1 MAALLVLTN
10 LSLLP
15 TCTLFC
21 PPAFAGKTK
30 TVPIP
35 MPQSRLASANLP
47 PGANTVS
54 SHKQILRTGVDL
66 CDRYISPNSKQLADN
81 IGLTPLLDKLYFTKK
96 NLDGVAPGNTLE
108 RVSARQDF
116 LECQLQAVQLLQK
129 TQLEIDFVEA
139 EIDAEQNLYA
149 ELLTTLEQDRDR
161 LVARTNAAS
170 FYTNGALWAAA
181 EGLTIPT
188 FRYSNYA
195 IPSGITGIVAGV
207 IPSFFS
213 LWAMRQYSG
222 KKSKTIHEPNMLAK
236 VFDYPTTPEIEY
248 PKSVW
253 EYLNSR
259 PYDQAGKR
267 LMEKTRRDQLI
278 ETWIEDKNIPTF
290 TDRSSKKQLDIIT
303 ASGEVK
309 DGLNIDTLNTRDI
322 MLEQLQG
329 EVGKM
334 KRLLM
339 ELVMVVHGDK
349 QFIVDR

>member
-1 MAALLVLTN
+1 MLT
-10 LSLLP
+10 SIGSLP
-15 TCTLFC
+15 TSFLFC
-21 PPAFAGKTK
+21 QPALAGKTK
-30 TVPIP
+30 TVSIPIP
-35 MPQSRLASANLP
+35 KSRIASANLP

-66 CDRYISPNSKQLADN
+66 CDRYISPNSKQLSDI
-81 IGLTPLLDKLYFTKK
+81 IGLSPLIDRLYTAKRNYE
-96 NLDGVAPGNTLE
+96 NLAGANNLE
-108 RVSARQDF
+108 KVTARQDY
-116 LECQLQAVQLLQK
+116 LECQLQAVQLLQR

-149 ELLTTLEQDRDR
+149 ELLTTLEQNRDR

-188 FRYSNYA
+188 FRHSNYA

-222 KKSKTIHEPNMLAK
+222 KKSKTIVEPNMLAK

-248 PKSVW
+248 PRSIW
-253 EYLNSR
+253 EYLNTR

-278 ETWIEDKNIPTF
+278 ETWIEDKNIPSF

-309 DGLNIDTLNTRDI
+309 DGLNIDSLNTRDV

-339 ELVMVVHGDK
+339 ELVMVVSGDK
-349 QFIVDR
+349 QFTVNR

>member
-1 MAALLVLTN
+1 
-10 LSLLP
+10 
-15 TCTLFC
+15 
-21 PPAFAGKTK
+21 
-30 TVPIP
+30 
-35 MPQSRLASANLP
+35 
-47 PGANTVS
+47 
-54 SHKQILRTGVDL
+54 
-66 CDRYISPNSKQLADN
+66 
-81 IGLTPLLDKLYFTKK
+81 
-96 NLDGVAPGNTLE
+96 
-108 RVSARQDF
+108 
-116 LECQLQAVQLLQK
+116 LECQLQAVQLLQR

-149 ELLTTLEQDRDR
+149 ELLTTLEQNRDR

-188 FRYSNYA
+188 FRHSNYA

-222 KKSKTIHEPNMLAK
+222 KKSKTIVEPNMLAK

-248 PKSVW
+248 PRSIW
-253 EYLNSR
+253 EYLNTR

-278 ETWIEDKNIPTF
+278 ETWIEDKNIPSF

-309 DGLNIDTLNTRDI
+309 DGLNIDSLNTRDV

-339 ELVMVVHGDK
+339 ELVMVVSGDK
-349 QFIVDR
+349 QFTVNR